1 MRRQRRLAPVLGTSV
16 LGTSV
21 LRRPVRRTPVLGSA
35 MRDLPVLLLRR
46 RAELVVRRAGLR
58 RAVLVLRRLVLILRR
73 LVLILRCTAVLV
85 LGLVLV
91 ARLVLRLARLVLVL
105 RRLVLVGRRRLLL
118 LRRTPL
124 VLGLLLRR
132 TPLIL
137 GRLGHPPRVG
147 RLLLV
152 HRRLAPVLRLP
163 LLGLPLLGPAV
174 RWLAVLPVLGLAVLV
189 LPLGHGRPPRVRLLR
204 RAPRVLRLPGRSRLL
219 VLGALLP
226 VRVVGLLRLPVLG
239 LPLLGLPV
247 RWLAV
252 LARSG
257 RRGHPR
263 RLLVVVPARALPGG
277 TATARQIG
285 PAVHAEQI
293 VRLVCFVTDRT
304 VQGRHDTSPERT
316 PARSSLDVRCSI
328 SPLRGIPM

>member
-1 MRRQRRLAPVLGTSV
+1 MRWQRRLAPVLGTSV

-58 RAVLVLRRLVLILRR
+58 RAVLVLRR

-163 LLGLPLLGPAV
+163 VLRLPLLGPAV

-189 LPLGHGRPPRVRLLR
+189 LPLGRGRPPRVRLLLR

-239 LPLLGLPV
+239 LTVLGLPV